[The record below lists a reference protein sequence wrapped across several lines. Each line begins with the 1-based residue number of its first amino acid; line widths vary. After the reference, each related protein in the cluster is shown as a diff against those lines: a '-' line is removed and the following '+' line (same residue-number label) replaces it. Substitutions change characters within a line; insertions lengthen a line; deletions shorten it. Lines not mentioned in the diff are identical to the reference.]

1 MSPTHF
7 KRYYLKVKKQDETY
21 VAWILSNKQLDSMKA
36 EITFH
41 QGLELY
47 NKGILLQYK
56 GTDNQIPTLDK
67 INRSTHTFLK
77 FETYDYDLELEMK
90 LRVLKRKEYSESEL
104 WGFLIAVS
112 LYMDELH
119 QKRIVLG
126 N

>member
-1 MSPTHF
+1 
-7 KRYYLKVKKQDETY
+7 
-21 VAWILSNKQLDSMKA
+21 MKG

-41 QGLELY
+41 QGLEIK
-47 NKGILLQYK
+47 NKAILLAYK

-90 LRVLKRKEYSESEL
+90 LRILKRREYSESEI

-119 QKRIVLG
+119 QKRMVCG